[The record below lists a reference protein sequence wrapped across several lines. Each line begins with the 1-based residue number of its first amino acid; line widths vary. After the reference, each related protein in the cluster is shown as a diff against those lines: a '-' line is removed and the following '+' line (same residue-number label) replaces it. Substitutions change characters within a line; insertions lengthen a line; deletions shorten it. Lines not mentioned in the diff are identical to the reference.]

1 MSRQADVLRQ
11 TLETQIDLAIDLD
24 GSGVFDGTTGIGFMD
39 HMMALLAYHSGMN
52 MVLKMHGDL
61 EVDDH
66 HSIED
71 LGIALGKAIALALGN
86 KKGIHRYGNCR
97 LVMDESLACVD
108 LDFSGRPYLVFN
120 AELTREIVGDLST
133 EMVEEFL
140 RALAFNSGLTLHVNL
155 EYGKN
160 DHHKIEAIF
169 KALARAMKM
178 AWTIDCDHLVSS
190 KGALE

>member
-71 LGIALGKAIALALGN
+71 LGIALGLSL
-86 KKGIHRYGNCR
+86 IH
-97 LVMDESLACVD
+97 
-108 LDFSGRPYLVFN
+108 
-120 AELTREIVGDLST
+120 I
-133 EMVEEFL
+133 
-140 RALAFNSGLTLHVNL
+140 
-155 EYGKN
+155 
-160 DHHKIEAIF
+160 
-169 KALARAMKM
+169 
-178 AWTIDCDHLVSS
+178 
-190 KGALE
+190 